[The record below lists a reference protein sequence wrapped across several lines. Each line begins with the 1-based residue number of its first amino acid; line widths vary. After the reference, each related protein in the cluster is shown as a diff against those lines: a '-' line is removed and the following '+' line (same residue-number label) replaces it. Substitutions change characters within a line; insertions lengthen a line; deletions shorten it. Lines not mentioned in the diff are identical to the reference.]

1 MKFNNKRDS
10 PDCILTKI
18 VLISYLLS
26 HIIMFFVMYNPWVYK
41 RVYCPTITETETT
54 IETEPTN
61 TTYVA
66 ENIECIQPKSA
77 MIPETVMV
85 EIEEEPTY
93 YDTLTAEEINMI
105 EVTVQHEVGKLSPQ
119 YKRLIAELIYNRLL
133 SEHYPNDVKE
143 MLFQKNQFTG
153 INNWYHPSFPVDDET
168 KEIVK
173 EVFSKE
179 DTPHNATA
187 YYNPELSDP
196 QASEWFET
204 SEYMTYLF
212 SHSEES
218 YGVTYT
224 TRFFATEIP
233 NDD

>member
-10 PDCILTKI
+10 PDYTLFKI

-26 HIIMFFVMYNPWVYK
+26 NVMMFFVMYNPWVYK
-41 RVYCPTITETETT
+41 RVYCPVTTETEIT
-54 IETEPTN
+54 IETEPTE

-66 ENIECIQPKSA
+66 ENIDYIQPRSS
-77 MIPETVMV
+77 MMPETIG
-85 EIEEEPTY
+85 EIKEEPTY
-93 YDTLTAEEINMI
+93 YDMLTAEEINMI

-133 SEHYPNDVKE
+133 SEHYPDDVKE

-153 INNWYHPSFPVDDET
+153 INHWYYPSFPVDDET
-168 KEIVK
+168 KQIVRD
-173 EVFSKE
+173 VFSKE

-196 QASEWFET
+196 KAAEWFET

-233 NDD
+233 KDD

>member
-1 MKFNNKRDS
+1 MKLINKRDS
-10 PDCILTKI
+10 PDCTLTKI
-18 VLISYLLS
+18 ILISYLLS
-26 HIIMFFVMYNPWVYK
+26 NIIMFFVLYNPWVYK
-41 RVYCPTITETETT
+41 QSYCSTETETDAI
-54 IETEPTN
+54 IETEPVITS
-61 TTYVA
+61 YVT
-66 ENIECIQPKSA
+66 ENIDYIQPKSA
-77 MIPETVMV
+77 MTLETVMV
-85 EIEEEPTY
+85 ETKEPTY

-179 DTPHNATA
+179 TTPHNATA

-196 QASEWFET
+196 EAIEWFET

-218 YGVTYT
+218 YGVNYT
-224 TRFFATEIP
+224 TRFFATTIDE
-233 NDD
+233 

>member
-10 PDCILTKI
+10 PDCTLTKI

-41 RVYCPTITETETT
+41 RVYCPTITDTT
-54 IETEPTN
+54 IQTEPVNT
-61 TTYVA
+61 TTYVT
-66 ENIECIQPKSA
+66 ENVDYIQPKSA
-77 MIPETVMV
+77 MTLETVVV
-85 EIEEEPTY
+85 EIKKEPTY
-93 YDTLTAEEINMI
+93 YDMLTDEEINMI
-105 EVTVQHEVGKLSPQ
+105 EIVVQHEVGELSPQ
-119 YKRLIAELIYNRLL
+119 YKQLIAELIYNRLL
-133 SEHYPNDVKE
+133 SEHYPDDVKE

-153 INNWYHPSFPVDDET
+153 INHWYYPEFPVDDET

-179 DTPHNATA
+179 YTPHNATA

-196 QASEWFET
+196 KAAEWFET

-233 NDD
+233 KVD

>member
-1 MKFNNKRDS
+1 MKLINKRDS
-10 PDCILTKI
+10 PDCTLTKI
-18 VLISYLLS
+18 ILISYLLS
-26 HIIMFFVMYNPWVYK
+26 NAIMFFVLYNPWGYK
-41 RVYCPTITETETT
+41 QSYRSTETET
-54 IETEPTN
+54 EPVI
-61 TTYVA
+61 TTYVV
-66 ENIECIQPKSA
+66 ENIDYIQPKSA
-77 MIPETVMV
+77 MMPETVV

-179 DTPHNATA
+179 TTPHNATA

-196 QASEWFET
+196 EAIEWFET

-218 YGVTYT
+218 YGVNYT
-224 TRFFATEIP
+224 TRFFATTI
-233 NDD
+233 DD

>member
-10 PDCILTKI
+10 PDYTLTKI
-18 VLISYLLS
+18 ILISYLLS
-26 HIIMFFVMYNPWVYK
+26 NIIMFFVMYNPWVYK
-41 RVYCPTITETETT
+41 RVYCPVTTETEIT
-54 IETEPTN
+54 IETEPTE
-61 TTYVA
+61 TTYVI
-66 ENIECIQPKSA
+66 ENIDYIQPKSA
-77 MIPETVMV
+77 MIPETVV

-93 YDTLTAEEINMI
+93 YDTLTTEEINMI

-153 INNWYHPSFPVDDET
+153 INRWYYPSFPVDDET

-173 EVFSKE
+173 DVFSKE
-179 DTPHNATA
+179 TTPHNATA

-196 QASEWFET
+196 EAIEWFET

-218 YGVTYT
+218 YGITYT
-224 TRFFATEIP
+224 TRFFATTIDE
-233 NDD
+233 

>member
-1 MKFNNKRDS
+1 MKLINKRDS
-10 PDCILTKI
+10 PDCTLTKI
-18 VLISYLLS
+18 ILISYLLS
-26 HIIMFFVMYNPWVYK
+26 NIIMFFVLYNPWGYK
-41 RVYCPTITETETT
+41 RVYCP
-54 IETEPTN
+54 IETEPVI

-66 ENIECIQPKSA
+66 ENIDYIQPRSA
-77 MIPETVMV
+77 MMPETIV

-153 INNWYHPSFPVDDET
+153 INRWYYPSFPVDDET

-179 DTPHNATA
+179 NTTHNATA

-196 QASEWFET
+196 DAVEWFET

-218 YGVTYT
+218 YGITYT
-224 TRFFATEIP
+224 TRFFATTI
-233 NDD
+233 DD

>member
-1 MKFNNKRDS
+1 MKLINKRDS
-10 PDCILTKI
+10 PDCTLTKI
-18 VLISYLLS
+18 ILISYLLS
-26 HIIMFFVMYNPWVYK
+26 NIIMFFVLYNPWGYK
-41 RVYCPTITETETT
+41 QSYCSTETET
-54 IETEPTN
+54 EPVITS
-61 TTYVA
+61 YVT
-66 ENIECIQPKSA
+66 ENIDYIQPKSA
-77 MIPETVMV
+77 MTLETVVV
-85 EIEEEPTY
+85 ETKEPTY

-153 INNWYHPSFPVDDET
+153 INKWYYPSFPVDDET

-173 EVFSKE
+173 EVFSKA
-179 DTPHNATA
+179 TVPHNATA

-196 QASEWFET
+196 EAVEWFET

-233 NDD
+233 KVD

>member
-1 MKFNNKRDS
+1 MKLINKRDS
-10 PDCILTKI
+10 PDCTLTKI
-18 VLISYLLS
+18 ILISYLLS
-26 HIIMFFVMYNPWVYK
+26 NIIMFFVLYNPWVYK
-41 RVYCPTITETETT
+41 RVYCP
-54 IETEPTN
+54 IETEPVI

-66 ENIECIQPKSA
+66 ENIDYIQPKSA
-77 MIPETVMV
+77 MMPETVV

-105 EVTVQHEVGKLSPQ
+105 EIVVQHEVGELSSQ

-153 INNWYHPSFPVDDET
+153 INRWYYPSFPVDDET

-173 EVFSKE
+173 EVFSK
-179 DTPHNATA
+179 DNTPHNATA

-196 QASEWFET
+196 EAIEWFET

-224 TRFFATEIP
+224 TRFFETSID
-233 NDD
+233 N

>member
-1 MKFNNKRDS
+1 MKFSNKRDS
-10 PDCILTKI
+10 PNCPLTKI

-26 HIIMFFVMYNPWVYK
+26 NIIMFFVMYNPWVYK
-41 RVYCPTITETETT
+41 RVYYPTITDTT
-54 IETEPTN
+54 IQTEPVNT
-61 TTYVA
+61 TTYVT
-66 ENIECIQPKSA
+66 ENVDYIQPKSA
-77 MIPETVMV
+77 MTLETVVV
-85 EIEEEPTY
+85 EIKEEPTY

-153 INNWYHPSFPVDDET
+153 INRWYYPSFPVDDET
-168 KEIVK
+168 KEIVRD
-173 EVFSKE
+173 VFSKE

-196 QASEWFET
+196 KAAEWFET

-233 NDD
+233 NGD

>member
-10 PDCILTKI
+10 PDCTLTKI

-26 HIIMFFVMYNPWVYK
+26 NIIMFFVMYNPWVYK
-41 RVYCPTITETETT
+41 RVYCPTTTDTT
-54 IETEPTN
+54 IQTEPVNT
-61 TTYVA
+61 TTYVE
-66 ENIECIQPKSA
+66 ENIDYIKPKSA
-77 MIPETVMV
+77 MTLETVVV
-85 EIEEEPTY
+85 EIKEEPTY

-173 EVFSKE
+173 EVFSK
-179 DTPHNATA
+179 DNTPHNATA

-196 QASEWFET
+196 EAIEWFET

-224 TRFFATEIP
+224 TRFFETSIDE
-233 NDD
+233 

>member
-1 MKFNNKRDS
+1 MKLINKRDS
-10 PDCILTKI
+10 PDCTLTKI
-18 VLISYLLS
+18 ILISYLLS
-26 HIIMFFVMYNPWVYK
+26 NIIMFFVLYNPWGYK
-41 RVYCPTITETETT
+41 RIYRPTETETT
-54 IETEPTN
+54 IETEPVITS
-61 TTYVA
+61 YVT
-66 ENIECIQPKSA
+66 ENIDYIQPKSA
-77 MIPETVMV
+77 MTLETVVV
-85 EIEEEPTY
+85 ETKEPTY

-153 INNWYHPSFPVDDET
+153 INRWYYPSFPVDDET

-179 DTPHNATA
+179 NTPHNATA

-196 QASEWFET
+196 KAVEWFET

-218 YGVTYT
+218 YGITYT
-224 TRFFATEIP
+224 TRFFATTI
-233 NDD
+233 DD

>member
-10 PDCILTKI
+10 PDCTLTKI

-26 HIIMFFVMYNPWVYK
+26 NIIMFFVMYNPWVYK
-41 RVYCPTITETETT
+41 RVYCPTITDTT
-54 IETEPTN
+54 IQTEPVNT
-61 TTYVA
+61 TTYVT
-66 ENIECIQPKSA
+66 ENVDYIQPKSA
-77 MIPETVMV
+77 MTLETIAV
-85 EIEEEPTY
+85 ETKEPTY

-153 INNWYHPSFPVDDET
+153 INNWYHPSLPVDDET

-179 DTPHNATA
+179 NTPHNATA

-196 QASEWFET
+196 AAVEWFET

-218 YGVTYT
+218 YGITYT
-224 TRFFATEIP
+224 TRFFETKID
-233 NDD
+233 N

>member
-10 PDCILTKI
+10 PDCTLTKI
-18 VLISYLLS
+18 ILISYLLS
-26 HIIMFFVMYNPWVYK
+26 NVIMFFVMYNPWAYK
-41 RVYCPTITETETT
+41 RVCCPTIIDTT
-54 IETEPTN
+54 IQTEPVNT
-61 TTYVA
+61 TTYVT
-66 ENIECIQPKSA
+66 ENVDYIQPKSA
-77 MIPETVMV
+77 MTLETVVV
-85 EIEEEPTY
+85 EIKEEPTY

-105 EVTVQHEVGKLSPQ
+105 EIVVQHEVGELSSQ

-153 INNWYHPSFPVDDET
+153 INNWYYPSFPVDDET

-179 DTPHNATA
+179 NTPHNATA
-187 YYNPELSDP
+187 YYNPELSAP
-196 QASEWFET
+196 EAVEWFET

-218 YGVTYT
+218 YGITYT
-224 TRFFATEIP
+224 TRFFETKI
-233 NDD
+233 DD

>member
-10 PDCILTKI
+10 PDCTLTKI

-26 HIIMFFVMYNPWVYK
+26 HIIMFFVMYNPWVCK
-41 RVYCPTITETETT
+41 RVYCPMTTETETT

-66 ENIECIQPKSA
+66 ENIECIQPKSS
-77 MIPETVMV
+77 MILETVMV
-85 EIEEEPTY
+85 EIEEELTY
-93 YDTLTAEEINMI
+93 YDMLTAEEINMI

-153 INNWYHPSFPVDDET
+153 INKWYYPSFPVDDET

-173 EVFSKE
+173 DVFSKE

-196 QASEWFET
+196 KAAEWFET

-233 NDD
+233 ND

>member
-10 PDCILTKI
+10 PDYTLFKI

-26 HIIMFFVMYNPWVYK
+26 NAIMLFVMYNPHTYK
-41 RVYCPTITETETT
+41 RVYCPTEIETETT
-54 IETEPTN
+54 IETEPVI
-61 TTYVA
+61 TTYAV
-66 ENIECIQPKSA
+66 ENIDYIQPKSA
-77 MIPETVMV
+77 MTLETVVV

-133 SEHYPNDVKE
+133 SEHYPDDVKE

-153 INNWYHPSFPVDDET
+153 INKWYYPSFPVDDET
-168 KEIVK
+168 KEIVRD
-173 EVFSKE
+173 VFSKE
-179 DTPHNATA
+179 TVPHNATA

-196 QASEWFET
+196 KAAEWFEA

-233 NDD
+233 NDN

>member
-10 PDCILTKI
+10 PNYTLFKI
-18 VLISYLLS
+18 ILISYLLS
-26 HIIMFFVMYNPWVYK
+26 NIIMFFVMYNPWVYK
-41 RVYCPTITETETT
+41 RVYCPTETDTT
-54 IETEPTN
+54 IQTEPVNT
-61 TTYVA
+61 TTYVT
-66 ENIECIQPKSA
+66 ENVDYIQPKSA
-77 MIPETVMV
+77 MTLETVVV
-85 EIEEEPTY
+85 EIKEEPTY
-93 YDTLTAEEINMI
+93 YNTLTAEEINMI
-105 EVTVQHEVGKLSPQ
+105 EIVVQHEVGELSSQ

-133 SEHYPNDVKE
+133 SEHYPDDVKE

-153 INNWYHPSFPVDDET
+153 INNWYYPSFPVDDET

-179 DTPHNATA
+179 NTPHNATA

-196 QASEWFET
+196 ESAEWFET

-218 YGVTYT
+218 YGITYT
-224 TRFFATEIP
+224 TRFFATTI
-233 NDD
+233 DD

>member
-10 PDCILTKI
+10 PDYTLFKI

-26 HIIMFFVMYNPWVYK
+26 NIIMLFVFYNNCTNKCTY
-41 RVYCPTITETETT
+41 RQMNYSTTTETT
-54 IETEPTN
+54 IETEPV
-61 TTYVA
+61 TTYEI
-66 ENIECIQPKSA
+66 ENIDYVQSKSNMEA
-77 MIPETVMV
+77 ETFVV

-133 SEHYPNDVKE
+133 SEHYPDDVKE

-153 INNWYHPSFPVDDET
+153 INKWYYPSFPVDDET
-168 KEIVK
+168 KEIVRD
-173 EVFSKE
+173 VFSKE

-196 QASEWFET
+196 KAVEWFET

-224 TRFFATEIP
+224 TRFFETKID
-233 NDD
+233 N

>member
-1 MKFNNKRDS
+1 MKFSNKRDS
-10 PDCILTKI
+10 PNCPLTKI

-26 HIIMFFVMYNPWVYK
+26 NIIMFFVMYNPWVYK
-41 RVYCPTITETETT
+41 RVYYPTITDTT
-54 IETEPTN
+54 IQTEPVNT
-61 TTYVA
+61 TTYVT
-66 ENIECIQPKSA
+66 ENVDYIQPKSA
-77 MIPETVMV
+77 MTLETVVV
-85 EIEEEPTY
+85 EIKEEPTY

-153 INNWYHPSFPVDDET
+153 INKWYYPSFPVDDET
-168 KEIVK
+168 KEIVRD
-173 EVFSKE
+173 VFSKE

-196 QASEWFET
+196 KAAEWFEA

-233 NDD
+233 NGD

>member
-1 MKFNNKRDS
+1 
-10 PDCILTKI
+10 
-18 VLISYLLS
+18 
-26 HIIMFFVMYNPWVYK
+26 MYNPHTYK
-41 RVYCPTITETETT
+41 RVYCPVTPVTTETEIT
-54 IETEPTN
+54 IETEPTE
-61 TTYVA
+61 TTYEV
-66 ENIECIQPKSA
+66 ENIDYIQPKSA
-77 MIPETVMV
+77 MTLETVVV
-85 EIEEEPTY
+85 ETKEPTY
-93 YDTLTAEEINMI
+93 YDTLTEAEINMI

-153 INNWYHPSFPVDDET
+153 INRWYHPSFPVDDET

-179 DTPHNATA
+179 TTPHNPTA

-196 QASEWFET
+196 EAIEWFET

-224 TRFFATEIP
+224 TRFFETKID
-233 NDD
+233 N

>member
-1 MKFNNKRDS
+1 MKFINKRDS
-10 PDCILTKI
+10 PDYTLFKIIL
-18 VLISYLLS
+18 VSYLLS

-66 ENIECIQPKSA
+66 ENIECIQPKSS
-77 MIPETVMV
+77 MILETVMV

-93 YDTLTAEEINMI
+93 YDMLTAEEINMI
-105 EVTVQHEVGKLSPQ
+105 EATVQHEVGELSPQ

-153 INNWYHPSFPVDDET
+153 INHWYYPSFPVDDET

-173 EVFSKE
+173 DVFSKE

-196 QASEWFET
+196 KAAEWFET

-233 NDD
+233 ND

>member
-10 PDCILTKI
+10 PDCMLTKI

-26 HIIMFFVMYNPWVYK
+26 NIIMFFVMYNPWVYK

-66 ENIECIQPKSA
+66 ENIECIQPKSS
-77 MIPETVMV
+77 MILETVMV

-93 YDTLTAEEINMI
+93 YDMLTAEEINMI

-119 YKRLIAELIYNRLL
+119 YKQLIAELIYNRLL
-133 SEHYPNDVKE
+133 SEHYPDDVKE

-153 INNWYHPSFPVDDET
+153 INHWYYPSFPVDDET

-179 DTPHNATA
+179 NTPHNATA

-196 QASEWFET
+196 KAVEWFET

-224 TRFFATEIP
+224 TRFFATSID
-233 NDD
+233 N

>member
-1 MKFNNKRDS
+1 MKLINKRDS
-10 PDCILTKI
+10 PDCTLTKI
-18 VLISYLLS
+18 ILISYLLS
-26 HIIMFFVMYNPWVYK
+26 NIIMFFVLYNPWGYK
-41 RVYCPTITETETT
+41 QSYCSTETETDAI
-54 IETEPTN
+54 IETEPVITS
-61 TTYVA
+61 YVT
-66 ENIECIQPKSA
+66 ENIDYIQPKSA
-77 MIPETVMV
+77 MTLETVMV
-85 EIEEEPTY
+85 ETKEPTY

-153 INNWYHPSFPVDDET
+153 INRWYYPSFPVDDET

-179 DTPHNATA
+179 TTPHNATA

-196 QASEWFET
+196 EAVEWFET

-218 YGVTYT
+218 YGVNYT
-224 TRFFATEIP
+224 TRFFATTIDE
-233 NDD
+233 

>member
-1 MKFNNKRDS
+1 
-10 PDCILTKI
+10 
-18 VLISYLLS
+18 
-26 HIIMFFVMYNPWVYK
+26 
-41 RVYCPTITETETT
+41 
-54 IETEPTN
+54 
-61 TTYVA
+61 
-66 ENIECIQPKSA
+66 
-77 MIPETVMV
+77 
-85 EIEEEPTY
+85 
-93 YDTLTAEEINMI
+93 MI

-153 INNWYHPSFPVDDET
+153 INRWYYPSFPVDDET

-179 DTPHNATA
+179 NTPHNATA

-196 QASEWFET
+196 EAVEWFET

-218 YGVTYT
+218 YGITYT
-224 TRFFATEIP
+224 TRFFATTID
-233 NDD
+233 N

>member
-10 PDCILTKI
+10 PDCTLTKI

-26 HIIMFFVMYNPWVYK
+26 NIIMFLVMYNPWVYK

-61 TTYVA
+61 TTYVT
-66 ENIECIQPKSA
+66 ENVDYIQPKSA
-77 MIPETVMV
+77 MTLETVVV
-85 EIEEEPTY
+85 EIKEEPTY
-93 YDTLTAEEINMI
+93 YDMLTAEEINMI
-105 EVTVQHEVGKLSPQ
+105 EVTVQHEVGELSSQ

-153 INNWYHPSFPVDDET
+153 INKWYYPSFPVDDET
-168 KEIVK
+168 KEIVRD
-173 EVFSKE
+173 VFSKE

-196 QASEWFET
+196 KAAEWFET

-218 YGVTYT
+218 YGITYT
-224 TRFFATEIP
+224 TRFFATTI
-233 NDD
+233 DD

>member
-10 PDCILTKI
+10 PDCTLTKI
-18 VLISYLLS
+18 VLISCLLS
-26 HIIMFFVMYNPWVYK
+26 NIIMFFVMYNPWVYK
-41 RVYCPTITETETT
+41 RVYCPTITDTT
-54 IETEPTN
+54 IQTEPVNT
-61 TTYVA
+61 TTYVT
-66 ENIECIQPKSA
+66 ENVDYIQPKSA
-77 MIPETVMV
+77 MTLETVVV
-85 EIEEEPTY
+85 EIKEEPTY

-153 INNWYHPSFPVDDET
+153 INRWYYPSFPVDDET

-179 DTPHNATA
+179 TTPHNATA

-196 QASEWFET
+196 EAVEWFET

-233 NDD
+233 KDD

>member
-10 PDCILTKI
+10 PDCTLTKI

-26 HIIMFFVMYNPWVYK
+26 HIIVFFVMYNPWVCK
-41 RVYCPTITETETT
+41 RVYCPTITDTT
-54 IETEPTN
+54 IQTEPVNT
-61 TTYVA
+61 TTYVT
-66 ENIECIQPKSA
+66 ENVDYIQPKSA
-77 MIPETVMV
+77 MTLETVV

-153 INNWYHPSFPVDDET
+153 INRWYYPSFPVDDET

-179 DTPHNATA
+179 TTPHNATA
-187 YYNPELSDP
+187 YYNPELSAP
-196 QASEWFET
+196 EAVEWFET

-224 TRFFATEIP
+224 TRFFATTI
-233 NDD
+233 NN